1 MKASDYMINSI
12 SIPENRNKN
21 IFNDISVQSQN
32 QKYWLLSNENKYKVS
47 EKDIINGN
55 NFNPYWVLNPD
66 EARKTNNFKIIGLS
80 IAGATLL
87 SAATIFFLLKGGP
100 KGMAKNFEKLRDNLE
115 KRVQKAKLNN
125 MSDTPVN
132 RAYIFMI
139 RHLDKVVKKSSAVN
153 NFTSIKDMLFRKI
166 MFVTP
171 YTGKIHDGI
180 TRMFE
185 KIGRQ
190 AVVNS
195 YKAVGKAST
204 TRKRSVSEIA
214 SKILLNE
221 PNENLTIN
229 GVTKTKVQW
238 LNHLTAM
245 NHDIDAT
252 YLQNFGQSSLN
263 ARYMRM
269 KKAAQNVRDY
279 FNKMKNFISG
289 DLLNK
294 FMADSEL
301 AKERVFLQKR
311 VKMHRNKL
319 SYSVEDLGVDFENK
333 IIEMTKSIGHKDIKQ
348 INMLRNVRRSIG
360 EFVQSGGNDL
370 NLKNEVLKAIND
382 FRAEVLKSAAAK
394 NVDEKTAQSLLNS
407 ANALSESL
415 SSFKQGK
422 VQDILDLYQ
431 KLLSKED
438 FELVKKA
445 YSENIKTLDKAITV
459 ETDDFLN
466 KVRDLYL
473 GSAPTDILTILGSLA
488 TLGYHLGKSDNNE
501 QRVSISLKYGIPALS
516 GVATSLYFNAKLFA
530 GSKALLCGAASV
542 FVVNRIGTWA
552 DNMFKKHNEKKR
564 AQV

>member
-1 MKASDYMINSI
+1 MINSI
-12 SIPENRNKN
+12 SETYNKN
-21 IFNDISVQSQN
+21 IFNDISVHSQN
-32 QKYWLLSNENKYKVS
+32 QKYWLLSNENKYKHS
-47 EKDIINGN
+47 EKDTVKSD

-80 IAGATLL
+80 IAGATLF
-87 SAATIFFLLKGGP
+87 SAAAIFFLLKGGP
-100 KGMAKNFEKLRDNLE
+100 KGLAKNFEKMRDALE
-115 KRVQKAKLNN
+115 KKVQKAKLNN

-132 RAYIFMI
+132 RAYIFML
-139 RHLDKVVKKSSAVN
+139 RHLDKVVQRSAAVN

-180 TRMFE
+180 TRIFE

-195 YKAVGKAST
+195 YQSVGKAFK

-221 PNENLTIN
+221 PNEKLTIN

-245 NHDIDAT
+245 NEDIDLT
-252 YLQNFGQSSLN
+252 YLQNFGQSSLTS
-263 ARYMRM
+263 RYMRM
-269 KKAAQNVRDY
+269 KKSAQKVRDY
-279 FNKMKNFISG
+279 FTKMKNFLSG

-301 AKERVFLQKR
+301 AKERVALQKR

-333 IIEMTKSIGHKDIKQ
+333 LIEMTKSIGHKDIKQ
-348 INMLRNVRRSIG
+348 INMLRNVRRTIG
-360 EFVQSGGNDL
+360 EFVHSGGNDIK
-370 NLKNEVLKAIND
+370 LKNEVLKFISD
-382 FRAEVLKSAAAK
+382 FKSEVLKSLSAK
-394 NVDEKTAQSLLNS
+394 NIDEKTAQHLVSS
-407 ANALSESL
+407 ANELSESF

-422 VQDILDLYQ
+422 VQDILELYQ

-445 YSENIKTLDKAITV
+445 YSENIKTLDKAISV
-459 ETDDFLN
+459 ETEDFLN
-466 KVRDLYL
+466 KIRDLYM

-488 TLGYHLGKSDNNE
+488 TLGYHLGKSDSNE

-552 DNMFKKHNEKKR
+552 DNMFKKYNTKKQ

>member
-1 MKASDYMINSI
+1 MINSI
-12 SIPENRNKN
+12 SETYNKN
-21 IFNDISVQSQN
+21 IFNDISVHSQN
-32 QKYWLLSNENKYKVS
+32 QKYWLLSNENKYKHS
-47 EKDIINGN
+47 EKDTVKSD

-80 IAGATLL
+80 IAGATLF
-87 SAATIFFLLKGGP
+87 SAAAIFFLLKGGP
-100 KGMAKNFEKLRDNLE
+100 KGLAKNFEKMRDALE
-115 KRVQKAKLNN
+115 KKVQKAKLNN

-132 RAYIFMI
+132 RAYIFML
-139 RHLDKVVKKSSAVN
+139 RHLDKVVQRSAAVN

-180 TRMFE
+180 TRIFE

-195 YKAVGKAST
+195 YQSVGKAFK

-221 PNENLTIN
+221 PNEKLTIN

-238 LNHLTAM
+238 LNHLTVM
-245 NHDIDAT
+245 NEDIDLT
-252 YLQNFGQSSLN
+252 YLQNFGQSSLIS
-263 ARYMRM
+263 RYMRM
-269 KKAAQNVRDY
+269 KKSAQNVRDY
-279 FNKMKNFISG
+279 FTKMKNFLSG

-301 AKERVFLQKR
+301 AKERVALQKR

-333 IIEMTKSIGHKDIKQ
+333 LIEMTKSIGHKDIKQ
-348 INMLRNVRRSIG
+348 INMLRNVRRTIG
-360 EFVQSGGNDL
+360 EFVHSGGNDIK
-370 NLKNEVLKAIND
+370 LKNEVLKSISD
-382 FRAEVLKSAAAK
+382 FKSEVLKSLSAK
-394 NVDEKTAQSLLNS
+394 NIDEKTAQHLVSS
-407 ANALSESL
+407 ANELSESFSL
-415 SSFKQGK
+415 FKQGK
-422 VQDILDLYQ
+422 VQDILELYQ

-445 YSENIKTLDKAITV
+445 YSENIKTLDKAISV
-459 ETDDFLN
+459 ETEDFLN
-466 KVRDLYL
+466 KIRDLYM

-488 TLGYHLGKSDNNE
+488 TLGYHLGKSDSNE

-552 DNMFKKHNEKKR
+552 DNMFKKYNTKKQ

>member
-1 MKASDYMINSI
+1 MKASDFMINSI
-12 SIPENRNKN
+12 SETYNKN
-21 IFNDISVQSQN
+21 IFNDISAHSQN
-32 QKYWLLSNENKYKVS
+32 QKYWLLSNENKYKHS
-47 EKDIINGN
+47 EKDIVKSD

-80 IAGATLL
+80 IAGATLF
-87 SAATIFFLLKGGP
+87 SAAAIFFLLKGGP
-100 KGMAKNFEKLRDNLE
+100 KGLAKNFEKMRDALE
-115 KRVQKAKLNN
+115 KKVQKAKLNN

-132 RAYIFMI
+132 RAYIFML
-139 RHLDKVVKKSSAVN
+139 RHLDKVVQRSAAVN

-180 TRMFE
+180 TRIFE

-195 YKAVGKAST
+195 YKSVGKAFK

-221 PNENLTIN
+221 PNEKLTIN

-245 NHDIDAT
+245 NEDIDLT
-252 YLQNFGQSSLN
+252 YLQNFGQSSLTS
-263 ARYMRM
+263 RYMRM
-269 KKAAQNVRDY
+269 KKSAQNVRDY
-279 FNKMKNFISG
+279 FTKMKNFLSG

-301 AKERVFLQKR
+301 AKERVALQKR

-333 IIEMTKSIGHKDIKQ
+333 LIEMTKSIGHKDIKQ
-348 INMLRNVRRSIG
+348 INMLRNVRRTIG
-360 EFVQSGGNDL
+360 EFVQSGGNDVK
-370 NLKNEVLKAIND
+370 LKNEVLKSIND
-382 FRAEVLKSAAAK
+382 FRTEVVKSLSAK
-394 NVDEKTAQSLLNS
+394 NVDEKTAQRLINS
-407 ANALSESL
+407 ADELSESF

-422 VQDILDLYQ
+422 VQDILELYQ

-445 YSENIKTLDKAITV
+445 YSENIKTLDKAINV
-459 ETDDFLN
+459 ETEDFLN

-488 TLGYHLGKSDNNE
+488 TLGYHLGKSDSNE

-552 DNMFKKHNEKKR
+552 DNMFKKYNAKKQ

>member
-1 MKASDYMINSI
+1 MINSI
-12 SIPENRNKN
+12 SETYNKN
-21 IFNDISVQSQN
+21 IFNDISAHSQN
-32 QKYWLLSNENKYKVS
+32 QKYWILSNENKCNLS
-47 EKDIINGN
+47 EKDIVKSD

-80 IAGATLL
+80 IAGATLF
-87 SAATIFFLLKGGP
+87 SAAAIFFLLKGGP
-100 KGMAKNFEKLRDNLE
+100 KGLAKNFEKMRDALE
-115 KRVQKAKLNN
+115 KKVQKAKLNN

-132 RAYIFMI
+132 RAYIFML
-139 RHLDKVVKKSSAVN
+139 RHLDKVVQRSAAVN

-171 YTGKIHDGI
+171 YTGKIHDSI
-180 TRMFE
+180 TRIFE

-195 YKAVGKAST
+195 YKSVGKAFK

-221 PNENLTIN
+221 PNEKLTIN

-245 NHDIDAT
+245 NEDIDLT
-252 YLQNFGQSSLN
+252 YLQNFGQSSLTS
-263 ARYMRM
+263 RYMRM
-269 KKAAQNVRDY
+269 KKSAQNVRDY
-279 FNKMKNFISG
+279 FTKMKNFLSG

-301 AKERVFLQKR
+301 AKERVALQKR

-333 IIEMTKSIGHKDIKQ
+333 LIEMTKSIGHKDIKQ
-348 INMLRNVRRSIG
+348 INMLRNVRRTIG
-360 EFVQSGGNDL
+360 EFVQSGGNDVK
-370 NLKNEVLKAIND
+370 LKNEVLKSIND
-382 FRAEVLKSAAAK
+382 FRSEVLKSLSAK
-394 NVDEKTAQSLLNS
+394 NVDEKTAQRLINS
-407 ANALSESL
+407 ANELSDSF

-422 VQDILDLYQ
+422 VQDILELYQ

-445 YSENIKTLDKAITV
+445 YSENIKTLDKAINV
-459 ETDDFLN
+459 ETEDFLN

-488 TLGYHLGKSDNNE
+488 TLGYHLGKSDSNE

-552 DNMFKKHNEKKR
+552 DNMFKKYNAKKQ

>member
-1 MKASDYMINSI
+1 MKASDFMINSI
-12 SIPENRNKN
+12 SETYNKN
-21 IFNDISVQSQN
+21 IFNDISVHSQN
-32 QKYWLLSNENKYKVS
+32 QKYWLLSNENKYKHS
-47 EKDIINGN
+47 EKDTVKSD

-80 IAGATLL
+80 IAGATLF
-87 SAATIFFLLKGGP
+87 SAAAIFFLLKGGP
-100 KGMAKNFEKLRDNLE
+100 KGLAKNFEKMRDALE
-115 KRVQKAKLNN
+115 KKVQKAKLNN

-132 RAYIFMI
+132 RAYIFML
-139 RHLDKVVKKSSAVN
+139 RHLDKVVQRSAAVN

-180 TRMFE
+180 TRIFE

-195 YKAVGKAST
+195 YQSVGKAFK

-221 PNENLTIN
+221 PNEKLTIN

-245 NHDIDAT
+245 NEDIDLT
-252 YLQNFGQSSLN
+252 YLQNFGQSSLTS
-263 ARYMRM
+263 RYMRM
-269 KKAAQNVRDY
+269 KKSAQKVRDY
-279 FNKMKNFISG
+279 FTKMKNFLSG

-301 AKERVFLQKR
+301 AKERVALQKR

-333 IIEMTKSIGHKDIKQ
+333 LIEMTKSIGHKDIKQ
-348 INMLRNVRRSIG
+348 INMLRNVRRTIG
-360 EFVQSGGNDL
+360 EFVHSGGNDIK
-370 NLKNEVLKAIND
+370 LKNEVLKFISD
-382 FRAEVLKSAAAK
+382 FKSEVLKSLSAK
-394 NVDEKTAQSLLNS
+394 NIDEKTAQHLVSS
-407 ANALSESL
+407 ANELSESF

-422 VQDILDLYQ
+422 VQDILELYQ

-445 YSENIKTLDKAITV
+445 YSENIKTLDKAISV
-459 ETDDFLN
+459 ETEDFLN
-466 KVRDLYL
+466 KIRDLYM

-488 TLGYHLGKSDNNE
+488 TLGYHLGKSDSNE

-552 DNMFKKHNEKKR
+552 DNMFKKYNTKKQ

>member
-1 MKASDYMINSI
+1 MINSI
-12 SIPENRNKN
+12 SETYNKN
-21 IFNDISVQSQN
+21 IFNDISAHSQN
-32 QKYWLLSNENKYKVS
+32 QKYWLLSNENKYKHS
-47 EKDIINGN
+47 EKDIVKSD

-80 IAGATLL
+80 IAGATLF
-87 SAATIFFLLKGGP
+87 SAAAIFFLLKGGP
-100 KGMAKNFEKLRDNLE
+100 KGLAKNFEKMRDALE
-115 KRVQKAKLNN
+115 KKVQKAKLNN
-125 MSDTPVN
+125 MSDTFVN
-132 RAYIFMI
+132 RAYIFML
-139 RHLDKVVKKSSAVN
+139 RYLDKVVQRSAAVN

-180 TRMFE
+180 TRIFE

-195 YKAVGKAST
+195 YKSVGKAFK

-221 PNENLTIN
+221 PNEKLTIN

-238 LNHLTAM
+238 LNHLTVM
-245 NHDIDAT
+245 NEDIDLT
-252 YLQNFGQSSLN
+252 YLQNFGQSSLIS
-263 ARYMRM
+263 RYMRM
-269 KKAAQNVRDY
+269 KKSAQNVRDY
-279 FNKMKNFISG
+279 FTKMKNFLSG

-301 AKERVFLQKR
+301 AKERVALQKR

-333 IIEMTKSIGHKDIKQ
+333 LIEMTKSIGHKDIKQ
-348 INMLRNVRRSIG
+348 INMLRNVRRTIG
-360 EFVQSGGNDL
+360 EFVQSGGNDVK
-370 NLKNEVLKAIND
+370 LKNEVLKSIND
-382 FRAEVLKSAAAK
+382 FRTEVVKSLSAK
-394 NVDEKTAQSLLNS
+394 NVDEKTAQRLINS
-407 ANALSESL
+407 ANELSESF

-422 VQDILDLYQ
+422 VQDILELYQ

-445 YSENIKTLDKAITV
+445 YSENIKTLDKAINV
-459 ETDDFLN
+459 ETEDFLN
-466 KVRDLYL
+466 KVRDLYM

-488 TLGYHLGKSDNNE
+488 TLGYHLGKSDSNE

-552 DNMFKKHNEKKR
+552 DNMFKKYNAKKQ

>member
-1 MKASDYMINSI
+1 MINSI
-12 SIPENRNKN
+12 SETYNKN
-21 IFNDISVQSQN
+21 IFNDISVHSQN
-32 QKYWLLSNENKYKVS
+32 QKYWLLSNENKYKHS
-47 EKDIINGN
+47 EKDTVKSD

-80 IAGATLL
+80 IAGATLF
-87 SAATIFFLLKGGP
+87 SAAAIFFLLKGGP
-100 KGMAKNFEKLRDNLE
+100 KGLAKNFEKMRDALE
-115 KRVQKAKLNN
+115 KKVQKAKLNN

-132 RAYIFMI
+132 RAYIFML
-139 RHLDKVVKKSSAVN
+139 RHLDKVVQRSAAVN

-180 TRMFE
+180 TRIFE

-195 YKAVGKAST
+195 YQSVGKAFK

-221 PNENLTIN
+221 PNEKLTIN

-245 NHDIDAT
+245 NEDIDLT
-252 YLQNFGQSSLN
+252 YLQNFGQSSLTS
-263 ARYMRM
+263 RYMRM
-269 KKAAQNVRDY
+269 KKSAQNVRDY
-279 FNKMKNFISG
+279 FTKMKNFLSG

-301 AKERVFLQKR
+301 AKERVALQKR

-333 IIEMTKSIGHKDIKQ
+333 LIEMTKSIGHKDIKQ
-348 INMLRNVRRSIG
+348 INMLRNVRRTIG
-360 EFVQSGGNDL
+360 EFVHSGGNDIK
-370 NLKNEVLKAIND
+370 LKNEVLKSISD
-382 FRAEVLKSAAAK
+382 FKSEVLKSLSAK
-394 NVDEKTAQSLLNS
+394 NIDEKTAQHLVSS
-407 ANALSESL
+407 ANELSESFSL
-415 SSFKQGK
+415 FKQGK
-422 VQDILDLYQ
+422 VQDILELYQ

-445 YSENIKTLDKAITV
+445 YSENIKTLDKAINV
-459 ETDDFLN
+459 ETEDFLN
-466 KVRDLYL
+466 KIRDLYM

-488 TLGYHLGKSDNNE
+488 TLGYHLGKSDSNE

-552 DNMFKKHNEKKR
+552 DNMFKKYNTKKQ